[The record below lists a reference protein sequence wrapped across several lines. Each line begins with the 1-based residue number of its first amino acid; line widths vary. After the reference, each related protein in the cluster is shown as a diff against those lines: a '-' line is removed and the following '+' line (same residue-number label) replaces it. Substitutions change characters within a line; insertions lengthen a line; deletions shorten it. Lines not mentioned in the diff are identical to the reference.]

1 VFESRLKAAQAFLL
15 VSLLLAITGSVV
27 VFVGPIPV
35 GVFCLAV
42 QAVLAAIGC
51 YLYADTK
58 GYSGLIGIP
67 IGVGLGAVGAV
78 IILILP
84 DQTEESYLAE
94 QKRLAREGFKPSRR
108 RRKDPG
114 YEVLD
119 PDPSPY
125 D

>member
-1 VFESRLKAAQAFLL
+1 MFESRLKAAQVFLL
-15 VSLLLAITGSVV
+15 LSLVLAVTGSVV
-27 VFVGPIPV
+27 IFVGPVPV
-35 GVFCLAV
+35 GLFCLAV

-58 GYSGLIGIP
+58 GYPGLIGIP
-67 IGVGLGAVGAV
+67 MGVALGVVGA
-78 IILILP
+78 ILILILP
-84 DQTEESYLAE
+84 DQTEESYIAE
-94 QKRLAREGFKPSRR
+94 QKRLAREGFKPSRG

-119 PDPSPY
+119 KDPSPY

>member
-1 VFESRLKAAQAFLL
+1 VFESRLQTAQVFLVLSL
-15 VSLLLAITGSVV
+15 VVALTGSVV
-27 VFVGPIPV
+27 LFVGPLAV
-35 GVFCLAV
+35 GLFCVAV
-42 QAVLAAIGC
+42 QAALAAVGC

-58 GYSGLIGIP
+58 GYSGLIGLP
-67 IGVGLGAVGAV
+67 IGVGLGAMGALL
-78 IILILP
+78 ILLLP
-84 DQTEESYLAE
+84 DQTEESYIAE
-94 QKRLAREGFKPSRR
+94 QKRLAREGFKPSR